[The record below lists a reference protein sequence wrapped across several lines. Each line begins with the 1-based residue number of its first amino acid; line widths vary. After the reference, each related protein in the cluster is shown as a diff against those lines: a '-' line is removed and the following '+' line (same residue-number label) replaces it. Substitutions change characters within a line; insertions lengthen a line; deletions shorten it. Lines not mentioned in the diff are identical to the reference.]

1 MSLNII
7 NEVEIKALSKTLM
20 DIVKDEEK
28 IQYIINKKG
37 KQWQQY

>member
-28 IQYIINKKG
+28 ILIQHLKLYQSI
-37 KQWQQY
+37 QT